1 MRIWFAMGLSG
12 LLGAC
17 GDSGSIG
24 AVAQISEETCRA
36 GSGEVRA
43 DDCRDGTSP
52 ISAEVPGPALCCTAM
67 GFVTPEQCNAMGG
80 RALADPGDGSLK
92 RCPADSAKIADV
104 SGFIE
109 GGLCC
114 D

>member
-1 MRIWFAMGLSG
+1 MAEQTEG
-12 LLGAC
+12 LLTA
-17 GDSGSIG
+17 SGSKG

-43 DDCRDGTSP
+43 GDCRDGTSS
-52 ISAEVPGPALCCTAM
+52 IRAEVLGPALCCTAT
-67 GFVTPEQCNAMGG
+67 GFVTPEQCHATGG
-80 RALADPGDGSLK
+80 RALADPGDGSLT
-92 RCPADSAKIADV
+92 RCPADSAKIAYIT
-104 SGFIE
+104 GYIE